1 MPTTPSPLVVTP
13 VHDRAAWDGLVRQ
26 LGGHPLQ
33 LWGWGEVKATGPW
46 RAHRLHVTAAER
58 TVGVAQV
65 LVRRLPFPFRALSY
79 VPRGPAVAPTDP
91 TSAVGYGVGDEA
103 MRSAVAQAVAA
114 WCRANVGGV
123 GVSFEPDWPEGTS
136 LPLTGAVT
144 GEQPILLA
152 STIVLDLTRSADE
165 LMAAMSRTTRADV
178 RNGGRE
184 VEIRRVTE
192 EAEVRAVLEVYR
204 ETAQHAGF
212 ALHSPEY
219 YLSIHRELG
228 DASVVVAAFHEGRPC
243 SFVWDV
249 MSGTTAFELY
259 GGVNEAGRKARANA
273 PVKWFAVR
281 LAQDAGLLRYDV
293 NGLLNDGV
301 STFKRSF
308 AKHEDQLVG
317 TVDVPFSALYRLWV
331 QAVPLAKRVLRTLQ
345 RH

>member
-1 MPTTPSPLVVTP
+1 
-13 VHDRAAWDGLVRQ
+13 
-26 LGGHPLQ
+26 
-33 LWGWGEVKATGPW
+33 
-46 RAHRLHVTAAER
+46 
-58 TVGVAQV
+58 
-65 LVRRLPFPFRALSY
+65 
-79 VPRGPAVAPTDP
+79 
-91 TSAVGYGVGDEA
+91 
-103 MRSAVAQAVAA
+103 
-114 WCRANVGGV
+114 
-123 GVSFEPDWPEGTS
+123 
-136 LPLTGAVT
+136 
-144 GEQPILLA
+144 
-152 STIVLDLTRSADE
+152 
-165 LMAAMSRTTRADV
+165 MAAMSRTTRADV
-178 RNGGRE
+178 RSGGRE
-184 VEIRRVTE
+184 VEIRRVTH
-192 EAEVRAVLEVYR
+192 EAGVRAVLEVYR

-219 YLSIHRELG
+219 YLAIHRELG

-317 TVDVPFSALYRLWV
+317 TVDVPFSPLYRLWV
-331 QAVPLAKRVLRTLQ
+331 QAVPLAKRVLRTLR

>member
-1 MPTTPSPLVVTP
+1 MPPTPSPLVVTP
-13 VHDRAAWDGLVRQ
+13 VHDRAAWDALVRE

-46 RAHRLHVTAAER
+46 RAHRLHVTAADR

-91 TSAVGYGVGDEA
+91 TAAVGYGVGDEA
-103 MRSAVAQAVAA
+103 MRSAVAQAVVS

-136 LPLTGAVT
+136 LPLTGAVP
-144 GEQPILLA
+144 GDQPILLP

-178 RNGGRE
+178 RSGGRE
-184 VEIRRVTE
+184 VEIRRVTD
-192 EAEVRAVLEVYR
+192 EAGVRAVLEVYR

-317 TVDVPFSALYRLWV
+317 TVDVPFSPLYRLWV
-331 QAVPLAKRVLRTLQ
+331 QAVPLAKRVLRTLR